1 MLTHAEELT
10 VSETIDF
17 EHGDAELDSFW
28 ISANRFADADIIAGE
43 GLNGGSA
50 VRLTGTNF
58 VDNAAYESWPY
69 ERENS
74 LFNIFEDYGA
84 KFCFCADLTNF
95 NVAVLRFDIKQTIS
109 PYHTEVKGID
119 GSLFGSLR
127 LSVDGSDDGPV
138 YNATPGA
145 TPSYSNKVLIMN
157 QYIGNIVEI
166 CFESRNAM
174 HPDADPFGVGD
185 NAFLDNILLTGLV
198 TSTNDPIPFEGD
210 LSLYPNPNN
219 GSFQLAIDAP
229 KAGLSIVQLYNTIG
243 QKVWEQTAD
252 IGTGKQQLNM
262 DVKDLPKGIYTLQ
275 FLMGGQRWTSKMVVN
290 N

>member
-1 MLTHAEELT
+1 M
-10 VSETIDF
+10 
-17 EHGDAELDSFW
+17 
-28 ISANRFADADIIAGE
+28 SANRFAAADIIAGE
-43 GLNGGSA
+43 GVSGGSA

-74 LFNIFEDYGA
+74 LFNIFSDYGA

-95 NVAVLRFDIKQTIS
+95 NIAVLRFDLKQTIS
-109 PYHTEVKGID
+109 PYHTEVEGID

-127 LSVDGSDDGPV
+127 LSIDGDDGPI

-145 TPSYSNKVLIMN
+145 TASYSNKVLIMN
-157 QYIGNIVEI
+157 QYVGNVVEI
-166 CFESRNAM
+166 CFDSRNAM

-198 TSTNDPIPFEGD
+198 TSTNDPISFEGEVN
-210 LSLYPNPNN
+210 LYPNPNN
-219 GSFQLAIDAP
+219 GNFQLAVDAP

-243 QKVWEQTAD
+243 QKVWEQAAD
-252 IGTGKQQLNM
+252 IGAGQQQI
-262 DVKDLPKGIYTLQ
+262 DVAAKDLPKGVYTVQ
-275 FLMGGQRWTSKMVVN
+275 FLMDGQRWTSKMVVGN
-290 N
+290 